1 MSNPDYEKNNYQT
14 KNIANNITLR
24 NWTIAWVVTMA
35 IAAFAPK
42 FIWDFNTSLTI
53 IALVVNLAI
62 GLRMLIANRA
72 YLRGLDEMQQKILL
86 EAMALA
92 LGVGLVVG
100 LSYELLEDIKLITF
114 QPEIAHLVIL
124 MGITYLLAVISGH
137 RKYQ

>member
-1 MSNPDYEKNNYQT
+1 MSKQEHDKNNYQI
-14 KNIANNITLR
+14 KNSANTVKLR

-53 IALVVNLAI
+53 IALVVNLGI
-62 GLRMLIANRA
+62 GFRMLIANRA

-92 LGVGLVVG
+92 LGIGLVVG

-124 MGITYLLAVISGH
+124 MGITYLIAVISGH

>member
-1 MSNPDYEKNNYQT
+1 MTDQDIKKDTYQT
-14 KNIANNITLR
+14 KNCANNKALR
-24 NWTIAWVVTMA
+24 NWTSAWVITMA
-35 IAAFAPK
+35 IAAFAPR
-42 FIWDFNTSLTI
+42 FIWDFNTTLTI
-53 IALVVNLAI
+53 IALLINIAV
-62 GLRMLIANRA
+62 GFRMLIANRD

-114 QPEIAHLVIL
+114 EPEIPHIVIL
-124 MGITYLLAVISGH
+124 MGITYIFAVISGH